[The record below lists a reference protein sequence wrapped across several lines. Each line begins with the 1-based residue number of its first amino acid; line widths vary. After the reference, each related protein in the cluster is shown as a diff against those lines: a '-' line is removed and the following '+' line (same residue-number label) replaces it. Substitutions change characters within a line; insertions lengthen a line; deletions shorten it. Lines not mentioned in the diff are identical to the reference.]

1 MTTSELAA
9 QLRKRLIDKKL
20 VDPALLHSIS
30 DDQVIDSYIT
40 CSCCG
45 EKQVNDSAEL
55 ACIIERSDSAEK
67 FFELCAVNAKVKH
80 RH

>member
-9 QLRKRLIDKKL
+9 RLRKRLIDKKL
-20 VDPALLHSIS
+20 VDPSLLRSIS
-30 DDQVIDSYIT
+30 DDEVIDSYIT

-45 EKQVNDSAEL
+45 EKQVNDSAAL
-55 ACIIERSDSAEK
+55 ARIIERSDSAET
-67 FFELCAVNAKVKH
+67 FLELCNAAKAKH

>member
-9 QLRKRLIDKKL
+9 QLRKRLIDKNL
-20 VDPALLHSIS
+20 VDPSLLHSIS
-30 DDQVIDSYIT
+30 DDEVIDSYIT

-45 EKQVNDSAEL
+45 EKQVNDCAEL
-55 ACIIERSDSAEK
+55 AWLIDRSNSAET
-67 FFELCAVNAKVKH
+67 FLELCNAAKAKH

>member
-9 QLRKRLIDKKL
+9 RLRKRLIDKKL
-20 VDPALLHSIS
+20 VDPSLLRSIS
-30 DDQVIDSYIT
+30 DDEVIDSYIT

-45 EKQVNDSAEL
+45 EKQVTDSAAL
-55 ACIIERSDSAEK
+55 ARIIERSDSAET
-67 FFELCAVNAKVKH
+67 FLELCNAAKTEH

>member
-20 VDPALLHSIS
+20 VDPSLLHSIS
-30 DDQVIDSYIT
+30 DDEVIESYIT

-45 EKQVNDSAEL
+45 EKQVNDSAVL
-55 ACIIERSDSAEK
+55 ARIIERSDSAET
-67 FFELCAVNAKVKH
+67 FFELCAGDAKAKH

>member
-9 QLRKRLIDKKL
+9 QLRKRLIYKKL
-20 VDPALLHSIS
+20 VDSSLLRSVS
-30 DDQVIDSYIT
+30 DDEVIDAYIT

-45 EKQVNDSAEL
+45 RKQVNDSAAL
-55 ACIIERSDSAEK
+55 ARIVKQSDSVEI
-67 FFELCAVNAKVKH
+67 FFELCNSASAKH

>member
-9 QLRKRLIDKKL
+9 QLRKRLIDRKL
-20 VDPALLHSIS
+20 VDPSLLHSIS

-40 CSCCG
+40 CSCCS
-45 EKQVNDSAEL
+45 EKQVNDSAAL
-55 ACIIERSDSAEK
+55 ARIIERSDSAVTFLKLCNAEK
-67 FFELCAVNAKVKH
+67 TKH